1 MKKILVVTYYWPPSG
16 GPGVQRVLKFCKYL
30 PKYGWEPIILS
41 VSDGDFPV
49 LDESLRLEVE
59 NFLVFKTKPF
69 SLHKIFNFFNKKK
82 NTPTF
87 QLSSSFNDSLFVK
100 LSRWIRLNI
109 IIPDGRVGWL
119 PGAVKKGNDI
129 IRQHKIKAI
138 LSTAP
143 PYTAHLISKSLS
155 LSNKIPWVADFRD
168 PWTDRFYNYENNR
181 SWVTKKLDKYLEE
194 SVIKTASRCI
204 TVSDGFAKNFN
215 STFKVIHNG
224 YDENDFSAF
233 IKNNFKNF
241 AQKNRNVIISH
252 LGTMTKSQNPINFFK
267 VVSNLNSAH
276 NIYKIDLIGSI
287 HPDIISFLKKNNYH
301 DFVSVKPYLN
311 HREAIEKMC
320 NSDFLLL
327 VIPNTEKNNGII
339 PGKLFEYI
347 RSSSKIVMIGP
358 RESDAAKIIKNS
370 DAGRSFHYDEKKSI
384 HKYMISKSYP
394 KTKNFNKFNREN
406 LTHALSKILNDIT

>member
-49 LDESLRLEVE
+49 LDESLTLEAE

-69 SLHKIFNFFNKKK
+69 SFHKIFNFLNKKK

-109 IIPDGRVGWL
+109 IIPDGRIGWL

-143 PYTAHLISKSLS
+143 PYTTHLIAKSLS

-168 PWTDRFYNYENNR
+168 PWTDRFYNFENNR

-194 SVIKTASRCI
+194 SVIKKASKCI
-204 TVSDGFAKNFN
+204 TVSDGFAKN
-215 STFKVIHNG
+215 
-224 YDENDFSAF
+224 
-233 IKNNFKNF
+233 
-241 AQKNRNVIISH
+241 
-252 LGTMTKSQNPINFFK
+252 LG
-267 VVSNLNSAH
+267 
-276 NIYKIDLIGSI
+276 
-287 HPDIISFLKKNNYH
+287 
-301 DFVSVKPYLN
+301 
-311 HREAIEKMC
+311 
-320 NSDFLLL
+320 
-327 VIPNTEKNNGII
+327 
-339 PGKLFEYI
+339 
-347 RSSSKIVMIGP
+347 
-358 RESDAAKIIKNS
+358 
-370 DAGRSFHYDEKKSI
+370 
-384 HKYMISKSYP
+384 
-394 KTKNFNKFNREN
+394 
-406 LTHALSKILNDIT
+406 